1 MLNETALRYHLEH
14 NLYPPI
20 VATGMAIK
28 CCKAAIRL
36 CASGL
41 DDSTVCGLPAS
52 KVVEDLHL
60 DEFVDQ
66 ESASESEEA

>member
-36 CASGL
+36 CANGL
-41 DDSTVCGLPAS
+41 NDSVIVCGLPAS

-66 ESASESEEA
+66 ESAE